1 MGVLRISSDRDD
13 RRYPASRG
21 WLLAFTKSFAWR
33 VCRVVGFLYWAY
45 KASQLRDRQAT
56 RRTLLT
62 LKAMHERNLCSQ
74 GTSKISLG
82 AKIWLVFFFW
92 WLLFKWGFFG
102 GSKNNLKIC
111 GSARV
116 SRPRQFCEY
125 YKYNRTCF
133 AFWKFFKARKFD
145 VGFFC
150 RLILGAEIFWVVV
163 GTPRDFFDFCTHSIT
178 PDHHIPAFSQAILP
192 L

>member
-74 GTSKISLG
+74 GTSTISLG
-82 AKIWLVFFFW
+82 AKIWLVFFFGGFY
-92 WLLFKWGFFG
+92 LSGDFFG
-102 GSKNNLKIC
+102 EVK
-111 GSARV
+111 
-116 SRPRQFCEY
+116 
-125 YKYNRTCF
+125 T
-133 AFWKFFKARKFD
+133 
-145 VGFFC
+145 
-150 RLILGAEIFWVVV
+150 
-163 GTPRDFFDFCTHSIT
+163 T
-178 PDHHIPAFSQAILP
+178 
-192 L
+192 